1 MGIGMIAV
9 VEETQTSSLI
19 SSARE
24 KGSDAWVIGEI
35 IDGGGIKYR

>member
-9 VEETQTSSLI
+9 VEETKTASLI

-24 KGSDAWVIGEI
+24 RGSDAWVIGEI
-35 IDGGGIKYR
+35 TDVGGIEYK